1 MRSRLGLVER
11 CPLGVLAGASA
22 EFTTLTYNPPMSE
35 TITTLLASDGPIA
48 RRVAGFESRPQQTEM
63 ARAVERALAS
73 RGRLLVEAGTGVGK
87 SFAYLLPAI
96 QRAVH
101 HRERVV
107 IATNTISLQEQLMEK
122 DIPLLQA
129 ALPEEFTA
137 VLVKGRGN
145 YISLRRL
152 KLASERQKTL
162 FPDRAQLDDL
172 HMIEEWAYETT
183 DGSLATL
190 PQLARP
196 DIWDRVQSDADNCMG
211 RRCPTYRKC
220 FFQTARRRME
230 AANILVCNHALF
242 FSDLAL
248 RREGVGFLPRYDHV
262 IFDEAHNI
270 EDVASDHFGLSL
282 TEGRINHLLNALYS
296 DRRSKAQTRPRGFLA
311 SLELDAGDDEAINA
325 ALNTV
330 SKCRI
335 ASRAFFDQWIEYYE
349 RKRGSPQAI
358 RLHEPNLV
366 ENILTPVATEL
377 ALRLRRLKELA
388 RRDED
393 TFELNSYAARASA
406 IAGDAEALTAQALDG
421 CVYWVEVGAH
431 ESGRAFRRVSLSCSP
446 VEVAPVLRAHLFG
459 ADEAK
464 TQAGEERARDSSDE
478 DDENQEDEAPAP
490 TRDDVTRKRPSII
503 LTSATLTT
511 GRGDFAHLRT
521 RLGCIDAD
529 ELQLGSPFDYARQ
542 VKMIIERDLPD
553 PGDGSYIDRLVPRI
567 LHHLRA
573 TDGGAFVLFTS
584 FAMLNHVAD
593 RLLLECRDTGVEEFP
608 LLIHGQ
614 DGPRGLLLK
623 RFREDERSVLLGTAS
638 FWQGVDVRGRN
649 LRNVIITRL
658 PFDVPDRPL
667 IEARLERIK
676 ARGGNP
682 FMEDSLPRAVIR
694 FKQGFGRL
702 IRSTTDTGRF
712 VVLDSRIVTKFYGR
726 KFIEALPEGVAVE
739 AGDGE
744 T

>member
-1 MRSRLGLVER
+1 MK
-11 CPLGVLAGASA
+11 P
-22 EFTTLTYNPPMSE
+22 YNPPMSE
-35 TITTLLASDGPIA
+35 TITTLLAPGGPIA
-48 RRVAGFESRPQQTEM
+48 RRIAGFEARPQQTEM
-63 ARAVERALAS
+63 ARAVEQALVE
-73 RGRLLVEAGTGVGK
+73 RGHLLVEAGTGVGK

-101 HRERVV
+101 ARERIV

-145 YISLRRL
+145 YVSLRRL
-152 KLASERQKTL
+152 KLASERQKVL

-172 HMIEEWAYETT
+172 HMIEDWAYETN

-211 RRCPTYRKC
+211 RRCPTFRKC
-220 FFQTARRRME
+220 FYQTARRRME

-262 IFDEAHNI
+262 ILDEAHNI

-282 TEGRINHLLNALYS
+282 TEGRVVHLLNTLYT

-311 SLELDAGDDEAINA
+311 SLELDAGDDEAINET
-325 ALNTV
+325 LNTV
-330 SKCRI
+330 SKCRS
-335 ASRAFFDQWIEYYE
+335 AMRAYFDRWIDYFE
-349 RKRGSPQAI
+349 RKRGTQQAI

-366 ENILTPVATEL
+366 ENVLTPIATEL

-388 RRDED
+388 KREED
-393 TFELNSYAARASA
+393 KFELNSYAARASA
-406 IAGDAEALTAQALDG
+406 IAGDAEALTSQALDG
-421 CVYWVEVGAH
+421 CVYWVEVGARDT
-431 ESGRAFRRVSLSCSP
+431 GRAFRRVSLSCSP
-446 VEVAPVLRAHLFG
+446 VEVAPVLRRHLFG
-459 ADEAK
+459 LEEAK
-464 TQAGEERARDSSDE
+464 TQAGDDLADDAFVDDDE
-478 DDENQEDEAPAP
+478 DREDEAKSPAP
-490 TRDDVTRKRPSII
+490 RDATKRRPSII

-511 GRGDFAHLRT
+511 GRGDFAHLRS
-521 RLGCIDAD
+521 RLGCDDAD
-529 ELQLGSPFDYARQ
+529 QLQLGSPFDYARQ

-553 PGDGSYIDRLVPRI
+553 PGDGTYIDRLVPRI

-614 DGPRGLLLK
+614 DGPRGVLLK

-726 KFIEALPEGVAVE
+726 KFIDALPEGVAVE

>member
-1 MRSRLGLVER
+1 M
-11 CPLGVLAGASA
+11 
-22 EFTTLTYNPPMSE
+22 TN
-35 TITTLLASDGPIA
+35 LLSPDGPIA
-48 RRVAGFESRPQQTEM
+48 RRIAGFEARPQQTEM
-63 ARAVERALAS
+63 ARAVEQALAN
-73 RGRLLVEAGTGVGK
+73 RGHLLVEAGTGVGK

-101 HRERVV
+101 ARERVV
-107 IATNTISLQEQLMEK
+107 IATNTISLQEQLMDK

-145 YISLRRL
+145 YMSIRRL
-152 KLASERQKTL
+152 KLASERQKVL

-172 HMIEEWAYETT
+172 HMIEDWAYETT
-183 DGSLATL
+183 DGTLATL

-220 FFQTARRRME
+220 FFQSARRRME

-248 RREGVGFLPRYDHV
+248 RSQGVGFLPRYDHV

-270 EDVASDHFGLSL
+270 EDVACEHFGLSL
-282 TEGRINHLLNALYS
+282 TEGRVAHLLNALYA

-311 SLELDAGDDEAINA
+311 SLEVQDDGDEAINET
-325 ALNTV
+325 LSTV
-330 SKCRI
+330 SRCRAAMRAYFDNWI
-335 ASRAFFDQWIEYYE
+335 AYYE
-349 RKRGSPQAI
+349 RKRGSQQTV

-366 ENILTPVATEL
+366 ENTLSPVATEL
-377 ALRLRRLKELA
+377 ALRLRRLKECA
-388 RRDED
+388 KREED
-393 TFELNSYAARASA
+393 QFELNSYMQRASA
-406 IAGDAEALTAQALDG
+406 IAGDAAALTEQVLGG
-421 CVYWVEVGAH
+421 CVYWVEVGARSEH
-431 ESGRAFRRVSLSCSP
+431 RASRRVSLSCSP
-446 VEVAPVLRAHLFG
+446 VEVGPVLREHLFEK
-459 ADEAK
+459 EAK
-464 TQAGEERARDSSDE
+464 AQAVEMSDE
-478 DDENQEDEAPAP
+478 TLDESDVDEEQARPSTAPAP
-490 TRDDVTRKRPSII
+490 TTSNMLKRPSII

-511 GRGDFAHLRT
+511 GRGDFNHLRT
-521 RLGCIDAD
+521 RLGCTDAE

-553 PGDGSYIDRLVPRI
+553 PGDGSYVDRLVPRV

-593 RLLLECRDTGVEEFP
+593 RLLVECRETGVEEFP

-676 ARGGNP
+676 QRGGNP

-726 KFIEALPEGVAVE
+726 KFLNALPEGVVVNVE
-739 AGDGE
+739 SKEAD
-744 T
+744 

>member
-1 MRSRLGLVER
+1 M
-11 CPLGVLAGASA
+11 
-22 EFTTLTYNPPMSE
+22 TYNPPMSE
-35 TITTLLASDGPIA
+35 AITTLLAPNGPIA
-48 RRVAGFESRPQQTEM
+48 RRIAGFEARPQQTEM

-101 HRERVV
+101 HRERLV

-172 HMIEEWAYETT
+172 HMIEDWAYETT

-242 FSDLAL
+242 FSNLAL
-248 RREGVGFLPRYDHV
+248 RSQGVGFLPRYDHV

-270 EDVASDHFGLSL
+270 EDVASEHFGLSL
-282 TEGRINHLLNALYS
+282 TEGRIVHLLNALYS

-311 SLELDAGDDEAINA
+311 SLELDAGDDEAINET
-325 ALNTV
+325 LHTV
-330 SKCRI
+330 SKCRS
-335 ASRAFFDQWIEYYE
+335 AARAFFDRWIDYYE
-349 RKRGSPQAI
+349 RQRGTQPSI

-366 ENILTPVATEL
+366 ENILTPIATEL

-388 RRDED
+388 KREED
-393 TFELNSYAARASA
+393 KFELNSYAARASA
-406 IAGDAEALTAQALDG
+406 IAGDAEALTAQALEG
-421 CVYWVEVGAH
+421 CVYWVEVGARDG
-431 ESGRAFRRVSLSCSP
+431 GRAFRRVSLSCSP
-446 VEVAPVLRAHLFG
+446 VEVAPVLRKHLFG
-459 ADEAK
+459 AVGEAK
-464 TQAGEERARDSSDE
+464 AQAGEGPDSDSSDGS
-478 DDENQEDEAPAP
+478 DADHEDEAPAP
-490 TRDDVTRKRPSII
+490 APRDDATKKRPSII

-511 GRGDFAHLRT
+511 TRGDFAHLRG
-521 RLGCIDAD
+521 RLGCDDAE

-593 RLLLECRDTGVEEFP
+593 RLLLECRGTGVEEFP

-614 DGPRGLLLK
+614 DGPRGVLLK

-726 KFIEALPEGVAVE
+726 KFIDALPEGVVVE
-739 AGDGE
+739 AEDSP
-744 T
+744 

>member
-1 MRSRLGLVER
+1 
-11 CPLGVLAGASA
+11 
-22 EFTTLTYNPPMSE
+22 MSE
-35 TITTLLASDGPIA
+35 TLTTLLAPDGPIA
-48 RRVAGFESRPQQTEM
+48 RRITGFESRPQQAEM
-63 ARAVERALAS
+63 ARAVEQTLAK
-73 RGRLLVEAGTGVGK
+73 RGHLFVEAGTGVGK

-96 QRAVH
+96 QRAVQ

-107 IATNTISLQEQLMEK
+107 IATNTISLQEQLMDK
-122 DIPLLQA
+122 DLPLLQA

-145 YISLRRL
+145 YLSLRRL

-172 HMIEEWAYETT
+172 HTIEDWAYETT
-183 DGSLATL
+183 DGTLATL

-220 FFQTARRRME
+220 FFQSARRRME

-248 RREGVGFLPRYDHV
+248 RTQGVGFLPRYDHV
-262 IFDEAHNI
+262 ILDEAHNI
-270 EDVASDHFGLSL
+270 EDVASEHFGLSL
-282 TEGRINHLLNALYS
+282 TEGRVAHLLNALYS
-296 DRRSKAQTRPRGFLA
+296 DRRSRSQTRPRGFLA
-311 SLELDAGDDEAINA
+311 SIELDGGDDAINET
-325 ALNTV
+325 LNSV
-330 SKCRI
+330 SKCRS
-335 ASRAFFDQWIEYYE
+335 ASRAYFDNWIHYYE
-349 RKRGSPQAI
+349 SKRGSQQSV

-366 ENILTPVATEL
+366 ENILGPVATEL
-377 ALRLRRLKELA
+377 SLRLRRLKELA

-393 TFELNSYAARASA
+393 KFELNSYMQRASA
-406 IAGDAEALTAQALDG
+406 IAGDAAALTQQTLDG
-421 CVYWVEVGAH
+421 CVYWVEVGARS
-431 ESGRAFRRVSLSCSP
+431 EQRTVRRVSLSCSP
-446 VEVAPVLRAHLFG
+446 VEVAPVLREHLFG
-459 ADEAK
+459 APEAK
-464 TQAGEERARDSSDE
+464 TQAGEERAQDSSDE
-478 DDENQEDEAPAP
+478 DDQSTVSDTSHESDEDDAPRESPNPLPAP
-490 TRDDVTRKRPSII
+490 SGAIKRPSII

-511 GRGDFAHLRT
+511 GRGDFAHLRN
-521 RLGCIDAD
+521 RLGCDDAD

-542 VKMIIERDLPD
+542 VKIIIEPDLPD
-553 PGDGSYIDRLVPRI
+553 PGDGAYIDRLVPRV

-593 RLLLECRDTGVEEFP
+593 RLLVECRQTGVEEFP

-614 DGPRGLLLK
+614 DGPRSLLLK
-623 RFREDERSVLLGTAS
+623 RFREDERSVLLGTSS

-676 ARGGNP
+676 QRGGNP

-712 VVLDSRIVTKFYGR
+712 VVLDSRVVTKFYGR
-726 KFIEALPEGVAVE
+726 KFLNALPEGAVVE
-739 AGDGE
+739 AEGDK
-744 T
+744 TA

>member
-1 MRSRLGLVER
+1 
-11 CPLGVLAGASA
+11 
-22 EFTTLTYNPPMSE
+22 MSE
-35 TITTLLASDGPIA
+35 TITTLLAPDGPIA
-48 RRVAGFESRPQQTEM
+48 RRIAGFESRPQQTEM
-63 ARAVERALAS
+63 AQAVDLALAN
-73 RGRLLVEAGTGVGK
+73 RGHLLVEAGTGVGK

-96 QRAVH
+96 QRAVRA
-101 HRERVV
+101 RERVV
-107 IATNTISLQEQLMEK
+107 IATNTISLQEQLMDK

-145 YISLRRL
+145 YLSIRRL
-152 KLASERQKTL
+152 KLASERQKVL

-172 HMIEEWAYETT
+172 HMVEDWAYETN
-183 DGSLATL
+183 DGTLATL

-248 RREGVGFLPRYDHV
+248 RSQGAGFLPRYDHV

-270 EDVASDHFGLSL
+270 EDVACDHFGLSL
-282 TEGRINHLLNALYS
+282 TEGRVAHLLNSLYA
-296 DRRSKAQTRPRGFLA
+296 DRRSRSQTRPRGFLA
-311 SLELDAGDDEAINA
+311 SLEVVDGDEAINET
-325 ALNTV
+325 LNAV
-330 SKCRI
+330 SRCRS
-335 ASRAFFDQWIEYYE
+335 AMRSYFDNWITYYE
-349 RKRGSPQAI
+349 KKRGGQQSI

-366 ENILTPVATEL
+366 ENTLSPIATEL
-377 ALRLRRLKELA
+377 VLRLRRLKECA
-388 RRDED
+388 KREED
-393 TFELNSYAARASA
+393 KFELNSYMQRASA
-406 IAGDAEALTAQALDG
+406 IAGDAAALTEQTLDG
-421 CVYWVEVGAH
+421 CVYWVEVGARGEH
-431 ESGRAFRRVSLSCSP
+431 RTLRRVSLSCSP
-446 VEVAPVLRAHLFG
+446 VEVGPVLREHLF
-459 ADEAK
+459 AAQAK
-464 TQAGEERARDSSDE
+464 AQPAYESDE
-478 DDENQEDEAPAP
+478 STDDDDWNDDALTSPAP
-490 TRDDVTRKRPSII
+490 IPSSPSNILTRPTII

-511 GRGDFAHLRT
+511 GRGDFTHLRT
-521 RLGCIDAD
+521 RLGCDDAE

-542 VKMIIERDLPD
+542 VKVIIERDLPD

-676 ARGGNP
+676 ERGGNP

-726 KFIEALPEGVAVE
+726 KFLSALPSDVVVDVEGAE
-739 AGDGE
+739 HS

>member
-1 MRSRLGLVER
+1 
-11 CPLGVLAGASA
+11 
-22 EFTTLTYNPPMSE
+22 MSE
-35 TITTLLASDGPIA
+35 TITTLLAPDGPIA
-48 RRVAGFESRPQQTEM
+48 RRISGFESRPQQTEM
-63 ARAVERALAS
+63 ARAVEQALAN
-73 RGRLLVEAGTGVGK
+73 RGHLLVEAGTGVGK

-101 HRERVV
+101 ARERVV
-107 IATNTISLQEQLMEK
+107 IATNTISLQEQLMDK

-145 YISLRRL
+145 YMSIRRL
-152 KLASERQKTL
+152 KLASERQKVL

-172 HMIEEWAYETT
+172 HMIEDWAYETT
-183 DGSLATL
+183 DGTLATL

-220 FFQTARRRME
+220 FFQSARRRME

-248 RREGVGFLPRYDHV
+248 RSQGVGFLPRYDHV

-270 EDVASDHFGLSL
+270 EDVACEHFGLSL
-282 TEGRINHLLNALYS
+282 TEGRVAHLLNSLYA
-296 DRRSKAQTRPRGFLA
+296 DRRSRAQTRPRGFLA
-311 SLELDAGDDEAINA
+311 SLEVQDDGDEVINET
-325 ALNTV
+325 LNTV
-330 SKCRI
+330 SRCRAAMRAYFDNWI
-335 ASRAFFDQWIEYYE
+335 AYYE
-349 RKRGSPQAI
+349 RKRGSQQAV

-366 ENILTPVATEL
+366 ENILSPVATEL
-377 ALRLRRLKELA
+377 ALRLRRLKECA
-388 RRDED
+388 KRDED
-393 TFELNSYAARASA
+393 QFELNSYMQRASA
-406 IAGDAEALTAQALDG
+406 IAGDAAALTEQVLGG
-421 CVYWVEVGAH
+421 CVYWVEVGARSEH
-431 ESGRAFRRVSLSCSP
+431 RASRRMSLSCSP
-446 VEVAPVLRAHLFG
+446 VEVGPVLREHLFEK
-459 ADEAK
+459 EAK
-464 TQAGEERARDSSDE
+464 AQAVAISDE
-478 DDENQEDEAPAP
+478 TSGDFGVDEDEAPPSTAP
-490 TRDDVTRKRPSII
+490 ALSPSNIAKRPGII

-511 GRGDFAHLRT
+511 GRGDFTHLRT
-521 RLGCIDAD
+521 RLGCDDAD

-542 VKMIIERDLPD
+542 VKVIIERDLPD
-553 PGDGSYIDRLVPRI
+553 PGDGSYIDRLVPRV

-593 RLLLECRDTGVEEFP
+593 RLLVECRETGVEEFP

-676 ARGGNP
+676 QRGGNP

-726 KFIEALPEGVAVE
+726 KFLNALPEGVVVDVE
-739 AGDGE
+739 TNE
-744 T
+744 PH

>member
-1 MRSRLGLVER
+1 
-11 CPLGVLAGASA
+11 
-22 EFTTLTYNPPMSE
+22 MSE
-35 TITTLLASDGPIA
+35 TITSLLAPEGPIA
-48 RRVAGFESRPQQTEM
+48 RRIAGFEARPQQTEM
-63 ARAVERALAS
+63 ARAVERTLAT
-73 RGRLLVEAGTGVGK
+73 RGHLLVEAGTGVGK
-87 SFAYLLPAI
+87 SFAYMLPAI
-96 QRAVH
+96 QRAVAA
-101 HRERVV
+101 RERIV

-129 ALPEEFTA
+129 ALPDEFTA

-145 YISLRRL
+145 YLSIRRL

-172 HMIEEWAYETT
+172 HMIEDWAYETN
-183 DGSLATL
+183 DGTLATL

-211 RRCPTYRKC
+211 RRCRTYRKC
-220 FFQTARRRME
+220 FFQSARRRME
-230 AANILVCNHALF
+230 VANILVCNHALF

-248 RREGVGFLPRYDHV
+248 RSQGVGFLPRYDHV

-270 EDVASDHFGLSL
+270 EDVACEHFGLSL
-282 TEGRINHLLNALYS
+282 TEGRVAHLLNSLYA

-311 SLELDAGDDEAINA
+311 SLELEDGDDEAINQTLNAVSRCRA
-325 ALNTV
+325 AMRAWFDNW
-330 SKCRI
+330 I
-335 ASRAFFDQWIEYYE
+335 AYYE
-349 RKRGSPQAI
+349 RQRGSQQAV

-366 ENILTPVATEL
+366 ENLLSPVATEL
-377 ALRLRRLKELA
+377 ALRLRRLKECA

-393 TFELNSYAARASA
+393 KFELNSYMQRASA
-406 IAGDAEALTAQALDG
+406 IAGDAAALTEQALGG
-421 CVYWVEVGAH
+421 CVYWVEVGARSEH
-431 ESGRAFRRVSLSCSP
+431 RASRRVSLSCSP
-446 VEVAPVLRAHLFG
+446 VEVGPVLREQLFESEVT
-459 ADEAK
+459 AQAARADDEA
-464 TQAGEERARDSSDE
+464 G
-478 DDENQEDEAPAP
+478 DDFTADEDEAPPPAAP
-490 TRDDVTRKRPSII
+490 APSSSVARRPSII

-511 GRGDFAHLRT
+511 GRGDFSHLRS
-521 RLGCIDAD
+521 RLGCDDAD

-542 VKMIIERDLPD
+542 VKVIVERDLPD
-553 PGDGSYIDRLVPRI
+553 PGDGLYIDRLVPRV

-593 RLLLECRDTGVEEFP
+593 RLLVQCRETGVEEFP

-676 ARGGNP
+676 QRGGNP

-712 VVLDSRIVTKFYGR
+712 VVLDSRVVTKFYGR
-726 KFIEALPEGVAVE
+726 KFLDALPEGVVVE
-739 AGDGE
+739 VEDRDS
-744 T
+744 

>member
-1 MRSRLGLVER
+1 
-11 CPLGVLAGASA
+11 
-22 EFTTLTYNPPMSE
+22 MSE
-35 TITTLLASDGPIA
+35 ALTTLLAPDGPIA
-48 RRVAGFESRPQQTEM
+48 RRIAGFESRPQQAEM
-63 ARAVERALAS
+63 ARAVEQTLANRS
-73 RGRLLVEAGTGVGK
+73 HLFVEAGTGVGK

-101 HRERVV
+101 ARERVV
-107 IATNTISLQEQLMEK
+107 IATNTISLQEQLMDK

-172 HMIEEWAYETT
+172 HTIEDWAYETT
-183 DGSLATL
+183 DGTLATL

-220 FFQTARRRME
+220 FFQSARRRME

-248 RREGVGFLPRYDHV
+248 RRQGVGFLPRYDHV
-262 IFDEAHNI
+262 ILDEAHNI
-270 EDVASDHFGLSL
+270 EDVASEHFGLSL
-282 TEGRINHLLNALYS
+282 TEGRVAHLLNALYS
-296 DRRSKAQTRPRGFLA
+296 DRRSKSQTRPRGFLA
-311 SLELDAGDDEAINA
+311 SIELDGGDEAINET
-325 ALNTV
+325 LNAV
-330 SKCRI
+330 SRCRS
-335 ASRAFFDQWIEYYE
+335 ATRAYFDNWIHYYE
-349 RKRGSPQAI
+349 RKRGNPQSI

-366 ENILTPVATEL
+366 ENILGPVATEL
-377 ALRLRRLKELA
+377 SLRLRRLKELA
-388 RRDED
+388 KRDED
-393 TFELNSYAARASA
+393 KFELNSYMARASA
-406 IAGDAEALTAQALDG
+406 IAGEAAALTEQTLDG
-421 CVYWVEVGAH
+421 CVYWVEVGARS
-431 ESGRAFRRVSLSCSP
+431 EQRTVRRVMLSCSP
-446 VEVAPVLRAHLFG
+446 VEVAPVLRQHLFESK
-459 ADEAK
+459 AKAQAAIDDASPFDRDE
-464 TQAGEERARDSSDE
+464 EHD
-478 DDENQEDEAPAP
+478 DDEPRETPAP
-490 TRDDVTRKRPSII
+490 PPAPGAIRRPSII

-511 GRGDFAHLRT
+511 GRGDFAHLRK
-521 RLGCIDAD
+521 RLGCDEAD

-542 VKMIIERDLPD
+542 VKVIIERDLPD
-553 PGDGSYIDRLVPRI
+553 PGDGSYIDRLVPRV

-593 RLLLECRDTGVEEFP
+593 RLLVECRETGVEEFP
-608 LLIHGQ
+608 MLIHGQ

-623 RFREDERSVLLGTAS
+623 RFREDERSVLLGTSS

-676 ARGGNP
+676 QRGGNP

-726 KFIEALPEGVAVE
+726 KFLSALPEGVVVDVE
-739 AGDGE
+739 TNGAD
-744 T
+744 

>member
-1 MRSRLGLVER
+1 MGLVER

-63 ARAVERALAS
+63 ARAVEHALAT

>member
-1 MRSRLGLVER
+1 
-11 CPLGVLAGASA
+11 
-22 EFTTLTYNPPMSE
+22 MSE
-35 TITTLLASDGPIA
+35 TLTTLLAPDGRIA
-48 RRVAGFESRPQQTEM
+48 RRIAGFESRPQQTEM
-63 ARAVERALAS
+63 ARAVEQTLAN
-73 RGRLLVEAGTGVGK
+73 RGHLFVEAGTGVGK

-101 HRERVV
+101 ARERVV
-107 IATNTISLQEQLMEK
+107 IATNTISLQEQLMDK

-145 YISLRRL
+145 YLSLRRL

-172 HMIEEWAYETT
+172 HAVEDWAYETT
-183 DGSLATL
+183 DGTLATL

-220 FFQTARRRME
+220 FFQSARRRME

-248 RREGVGFLPRYDHV
+248 RSQGVGFLPRYDHV
-262 IFDEAHNI
+262 ILDEAHNI
-270 EDVASDHFGLSL
+270 EDVASEHFGLSL
-282 TEGRINHLLNALYS
+282 TEGRVAHLLNALYS
-296 DRRSKAQTRPRGFLA
+296 DRRSRSQTRPRGFLA
-311 SLELDAGDDEAINA
+311 SIELEGGDEAINET
-325 ALNTV
+325 LNTV
-330 SKCRI
+330 SRCRS
-335 ASRAFFDQWIEYYE
+335 AMRAYFDNWIHYYE
-349 RKRGSPQAI
+349 SKRGNPQSV

-366 ENILTPVATEL
+366 ENILGPVATEL
-377 ALRLRRLKELA
+377 SLRLRRLKELA
-388 RRDED
+388 KRDED
-393 TFELNSYAARASA
+393 KFELNSYMARASA
-406 IAGDAEALTAQALDG
+406 IAGDAAALTEQALDG
-421 CVYWVEVGAH
+421 CVYWVEVGARS
-431 ESGRAFRRVSLSCSP
+431 EQRTVRRVSLSCSP
-446 VEVAPVLRAHLFG
+446 VEVAPVLRQHLFES
-459 ADEAK
+459 EAK
-464 TQAGEERARDSSDE
+464 
-478 DDENQEDEAPAP
+478 APAP
-490 TRDDVTRKRPSII
+490 IDDESPFDHPDEPFDDDEPREAPNPLPAPSGAIRRPSII

-511 GRGDFAHLRT
+511 GRADFSHLRK
-521 RLGCIDAD
+521 RLGCDEAD

-542 VKMIIERDLPD
+542 VKVIIERDLPD
-553 PGDGSYIDRLVPRI
+553 PGDGTYIDRLVPRV

-593 RLLLECRDTGVEEFP
+593 RLLLECRETGVEEFP
-608 LLIHGQ
+608 MLIHGQ

-676 ARGGNP
+676 QRGGNP

-726 KFIEALPEGVAVE
+726 KFLSALPEGVVIDVE
-739 AGDGE
+739 GE
-744 T
+744 